1 MSYTQAIPIKLVHDS
16 LEDLQV
22 TRYHFAMN
30 GKSFSVILEHFQD
43 LVPKVSDLGL
53 WMCSQWIHCNSI
65 LKKFIFFSVDVAWHG
80 VCSYGTR
87 SEDTISRSIAKCRV
101 SIAVCM
107 CGCVFMNCSFIFKP
121 RKVSHISCI

>member
-1 MSYTQAIPIKLVHDS
+1 MLYTQAIPIKLAQDS

-53 WMCSQWIHCNSI
+53 HMCLLEYICKQYFKEIY
-65 LKKFIFFSVDVAWHG
+65 IFS
-80 VCSYGTR
+80 S
-87 SEDTISRSIAKCRV
+87 
-101 SIAVCM
+101 
-107 CGCVFMNCSFIFKP
+107 
-121 RKVSHISCI
+121 

>member
-1 MSYTQAIPIKLVHDS
+1 MSYTQAIPIKLAHNS

-53 WMCSQWIHCNSI
+53 CMHSHEYIVNAYTMY
-65 LKKFIFFSVDVAWHG
+65 LKEIPIFS
-80 VCSYGTR
+80 S
-87 SEDTISRSIAKCRV
+87 
-101 SIAVCM
+101 
-107 CGCVFMNCSFIFKP
+107 
-121 RKVSHISCI
+121 